1 MYLPRIFRT
10 PKIFWKKVLF
20 FTTENKNVDMPSA
33 MLKKYQKALKLINSR
48 SYKDALSNIS
58 EIIEANPNLKG
69 SNTYNN
75 LLESQVN
82 CLFFLREYSE
92 AENNCMNIV
101 EFTKF
106 NIKNQNVEFSNSTLY
121 HDYLKMLEIFL
132 YSGYDNVFN
141 KFQFLL
147 IIVIK
152 IGYEYHQRH

>member
-10 PKIFWKKVLF
+10 PKIFWKKALF
-20 FTTENKNVDMPSA
+20 FTTENKNVDMPTA
-33 MLKKYQKALKLINSR
+33 MFNKYHKALKLMKSR
-48 SYKDALSNIS
+48 SYKEALSNIS

-82 CLFFLREYSE
+82 CFFFLREYNE

-132 YSGYDNVFN
+132 YSGYDNVLINFN
-141 KFQFLL
+141 FCIFNHHINRL
-147 IIVIK
+147 
-152 IGYEYHQRH
+152 